1 AARRVGRRV
10 RGAQDA
16 VARRRLPDARVGA
29 VVAPKGRLRLDRADA
44 DEVRNLGGW
53 LTPRAR
59 EARRE
64 DPEGDEIVTRHDPDR
79 RVDPEEEAV
88 LLDSVGRALPVVL
101 DRLEPAGRIAFV
113 LHDMLAV
120 PFAEIAPIVERTPT
134 TAKKLVSRARTRV
147 RGTPAVD

>member
-1 AARRVGRRV
+1 
-10 RGAQDA
+10 
-16 VARRRLPDARVGA
+16 
-29 VVAPKGRLRLDRADA
+29 
-44 DEVRNLGGW
+44 
-53 LTPRAR
+53 
-59 EARRE
+59 
-64 DPEGDEIVTRHDPDR
+64 RHDPDR

-147 RGTPAVD
+147 RGTPAVDGATLARHRGVVEAFLAASRAGDIDAILAVLAGSARSSRRSAGCGSLSRSPSRTTGWRRTSWSR